1 MKQLYLL
8 LGSLFA
14 FNFSFSQVDQSD
26 WDTASVI
33 QLGNGYSRI
42 VLESPEDTTSNIYYF
57 NGQLESIRPV
67 TSGTYNRY
75 YQDGTLM
82 WSQEIDNGKVNGE
95 MKLFDPKGK
104 HVGTFGFK
112 NDTLVDTL
120 FLHRSKSFV
129 FGRFTYSSVMHGG
142 MMRPDGTSNI
152 SRSNGGKMLTSMYA
166 VKHSKSEAATKYSEF
181 TTDANGYFFFMAE
194 QGSFGIFPNY
204 QNIENVTSDMG
215 APLGRRGSSVD
226 INWNVTGPIKIS
238 RNFCYLSLHVNST
251 GYAP

>member
-75 YQDGTLM
+75 YQD
-82 WSQEIDNGKVNGE
+82 
-95 MKLFDPKGK
+95 
-104 HVGTFGFK
+104 
-112 NDTLVDTL
+112 
-120 FLHRSKSFV
+120 
-129 FGRFTYSSVMHGG
+129 
-142 MMRPDGTSNI
+142 
-152 SRSNGGKMLTSMYA
+152 
-166 VKHSKSEAATKYSEF
+166 
-181 TTDANGYFFFMAE
+181 
-194 QGSFGIFPNY
+194 
-204 QNIENVTSDMG
+204 
-215 APLGRRGSSVD
+215 
-226 INWNVTGPIKIS
+226 
-238 RNFCYLSLHVNST
+238 
-251 GYAP
+251 